1 MRFFLESL
9 CTWTFWRH
17 IFLSWKTYARFF
29 EVVGALFV
37 AVQIVDF
44 FNLYRNAIH
53 QPALLYGMF
62 AIAGV
67 AGIATRFPVR
77 RVKYRIP
84 GKDYFIEVLIGD
96 ILDAPNGVV
105 ISTNSTFDTN
115 LTTKLISAESLQ
127 GQFTTRYFQG
137 DAADLDRQITKSLN
151 GLPNEPAESPGKR
164 RKYALGTVA
173 KVSVDGKFFYLLA
186 MSDLNERGNAHTDE
200 RSFDVILNGLWTAL
214 REQGELGEI
223 YVPIIGSGRGR
234 LQIPRQ
240 KLIERIAQ
248 SFVYVSQ
255 EGKIANRLVIVV
267 TDQDVKTYDLNL
279 FQVRDYLTMSLHT

>member
-1 MRFFLESL
+1 MRYFLESL

-37 AVQIVDF
+37 AAQIVDF
-44 FNLYRNAIH
+44 FNLYPNAIH
-53 QPALLYGMF
+53 QPVVLYGMF
-62 AIAGV
+62 AIAAVG
-67 AGIATRFPVR
+67 GIAARFPVR
-77 RVKYRIP
+77 RVRYRVP
-84 GKDYFIEVLIGD
+84 GKDYFIDVLIGD

-115 LTTKLISAESLQ
+115 LTTKLISPESLQ

-137 DAADLDRQITKSLN
+137 DTSDLDRQIVKSLN
-151 GLPNEPAESPGKR
+151 GLPYEQGVSPGKK
-164 RKYALGTVA
+164 RKYPLGTVA
-173 KVSVDGKFFYLLA
+173 KVAADGKFFYLLA
-186 MSDLNERGNAHTDE
+186 MADLNEKGNARTEE
-200 RSFDVILNGLWTAL
+200 RSFDAILNSLWEAL

-223 YVPIIGSGRGR
+223 YVPIFGSGRGR
-234 LQIPRQ
+234 IQIPRQ

-248 SFVYVSQ
+248 SFVYASQ
-255 EGKIANRLVIVV
+255 EAKLANRLVIVV
-267 TDQDVKTYDLNL
+267 ADQDAKTYDLNL